1 MRAAALLVVLALVVA
16 GCSSEG
22 SGAMP
27 TGEHAH
33 SIGVTTRGELLL
45 GLHGGLYRSD
55 DGQEWE
61 PAGLNGEDAMVIAA
75 SSSPVFVAGHE
86 VLYRSDDDGLTFT
99 SLAPSDLPGLDIHGF
114 AQSPVDPEQVYAYL
128 VGHGLYFSDDAGE
141 SWQARSTMQ
150 SLPRDV
156 FGVAVA
162 GADSEVVV
170 MVGPESGVHR
180 SDDGGRSFRNV
191 VETPAGALAVDPQ
204 TPEVVW
210 ALTAS
215 GLERSSDTGLSWALI
230 SRLDDVDGQPV
241 ALAVSDDHLWLV
253 TERPRLLYE
262 SENGGA
268 TWQRAG
274 GS

>member
-1 MRAAALLVVLALVVA
+1 MVVA
-16 GCSSEG
+16 GCSSEL

-27 TGEHAH
+27 TGDHVH

-45 GLHGGLYRSD
+45 GLHGGLYRSA

-86 VLYRSDDDGLTFT
+86 VLYRSDDDGSTFT
-99 SLAPSDLPGLDIHGF
+99 RLAPSDLPGLDIHGF
-114 AQSPVDPEQVYAYL
+114 AQSPIDPDQVYAYV
-128 VGHGLYFSDDAGE
+128 VGHGLYFSDNAGE
-141 SWQARSTMQ
+141 SWQARSTME

-162 GADSEVVV
+162 GADGEVVV
-170 MVGPESGVHR
+170 MVGPETGIHR

-191 VETPAGALAVDPQ
+191 LETPAGALAVDPD

-215 GLERSSDTGLSWALI
+215 GLERSSDTGLSWELL
-230 SRLDDVDGQPV
+230 SRLDGVDGQPV
-241 ALAVSDDHLWLV
+241 ALAVSSDRVWLV
-253 TERPRLLYE
+253 TEQPRLLYQ

-268 TWQRAG
+268 TWQRVAG
-274 GS
+274 S